1 MTCLPVFARS
11 SAPRWRRSA
20 VALAAALT
28 ALGGSPLARSE
39 EGLEVT
45 QMSLEDL
52 MKIEVTTVSR
62 KAQRLTDTAAAAFVL
77 TGDDIQRSGA
87 TNLPEALRLVP
98 GLEVARIGS
107 SRWAVTA
114 RGFNSRFANKL
125 LVLIDGRSV
134 YSPLFSGVFWEAED
148 VLLEDIER
156 VEVIRGS
163 GAALWGANAVNGII
177 NIVTKP
183 ARRTQGNLATA
194 LVGDEERS
202 QAAVRHGRMLDD
214 DTALRLWAKGG
225 ERREVLDLQDQRSGA
240 NWTYARAGLRLDRD
254 TANGGHLMVT
264 GGVHDGASGETLL
277 VPTLTAP
284 YLGLDYNDQVN
295 RGANLLGRYEWTLA
309 SGAPA
314 SLQAYVDHSLIDMVG
329 LLRERRTTLDLDF
342 QSRLSLG
349 EQHDLIWGG
358 GYRYSADH
366 IHTEGGIINIAPE
379 RSRLGLFNA
388 FVHDEITLVP
398 DAWKVI
404 AGVKA
409 EHNSYTGVELQPN
422 LRVLWTPSAHQTVWG
437 ALSRA
442 VRTPSRAERDAT
454 VDLQTTPP
462 GTAQNPG
469 PLPILAHVVPNH
481 DLSSE
486 SVVSAEL
493 GYRAQLGS
501 RLSLDLAA
509 FSSRYRDLRSARSLG
524 PTPDFTGP
532 VPYIRYDS
540 TTSNSMAA
548 RSSGIEL
555 ALDWRATADWRL
567 QGSYSHLRLK
577 ASRNGDPANDGAA
590 AAAEGNSPRQQ
601 LALRSSL
608 DLAGNQQLDLRVKRV
623 GERAS
628 VGIPAYT
635 ELDVRYAWRATRNLE
650 FSVVGQ
656 NLLGT
661 HIESK
666 SDPLPS
672 LPLQVPRGAYA
683 KVRWQF

>member
-1 MTCLPVFARS
+1 MSRHPV
-11 SAPRWRRSA
+11 SAPSSLRRGCRTA

-28 ALGGSPLARSE
+28 ALGASPRAQSQ

-87 TNLPEALRLVP
+87 TSLPEALRLVP

-148 VLLEDIER
+148 VLLEDIDR

-194 LVGDEERS
+194 LVGDEERT
-202 QAAVRHGRMLDD
+202 QAALRHGRLLDE

-225 ERREVLDLQDQRSGA
+225 ERREVLDLQDARSGA
-240 NWTYARAGLRLDRD
+240 NWTYARAGFRLDRE
-254 TANGGHLMVT
+254 TADGGRLTVN
-264 GGVHDGASGETLL
+264 GGVHDGTSGETLV
-277 VPTLTAP
+277 VPTLVPP
-284 YLGLDYNDQVN
+284 YASLDYNDQVN
-295 RGANLLGRYEWTLA
+295 RGVNLLGRYEWTLA

-314 SLQAYVDHSLIDMVG
+314 SLQAYVDQSLVDMVG
-329 LLRERRTTLDLDF
+329 LLREVRTTLDLDF

-358 GYRYSADH
+358 GYRHSGDR
-366 IHTEGGIINIAPE
+366 IRTVGGIIDIAPE
-379 RSRLGLFNA
+379 RSRIGLFSA

-398 DAWKVI
+398 EVWKLI

-422 LRVLWTPSAHQTVWG
+422 LRAVWTPAAHQTVWG
-437 ALSRA
+437 AVSRA
-442 VRTPSRAERDAT
+442 VRTPSRAERDSSA
-454 VDLQTTPP
+454 DLQTTPP
-462 GTAQNPG
+462 GTSGNPG

-481 DLSSE
+481 DLGSE
-486 SVVSAEL
+486 SVISAEL

-501 RLSLDLAA
+501 QLSLDLAA
-509 FSSRYRDLRSARSLG
+509 YSSCYRDLRSARSIGL
-524 PTPDFTGP
+524 TPDFTGP
-532 VPYIRYDS
+532 VPFIRYDS
-540 TTSNSMAA
+540 TTSNSMSA
-548 RSSGIEL
+548 RASGIEL

-577 ASRNGDPANDGAA
+577 ASRNGDPANDGVAQ
-590 AAAEGNSPRQQ
+590 AAEGNSPRQQ

-623 GERAS
+623 GERAA

-635 ELDVRYAWRATRNLE
+635 ELDVRYAWRSTRNLE
-650 FSVVGQ
+650 FSLVGQ
-656 NLLGT
+656 NLLGS
-661 HIESK
+661 HLESN

-672 LPLQVPRGAYA
+672 QPLKVPRGAYA